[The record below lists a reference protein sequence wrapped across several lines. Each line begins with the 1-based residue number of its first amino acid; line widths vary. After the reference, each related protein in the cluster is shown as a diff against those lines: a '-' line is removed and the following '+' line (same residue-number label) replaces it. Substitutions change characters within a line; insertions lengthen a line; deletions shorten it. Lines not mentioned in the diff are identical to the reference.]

1 MILGT
6 TLRLIKEEQNVEV
19 SGRSNSRIEATE
31 NIQG

>member
-6 TLRLIKEEQNVEV
+6 TLHLIKEEQNVEV
-19 SGRSNSRIEATE
+19 SGRGNSRTEATE